1 MERKD
6 LHKYK
11 LPDQPGVYTFLQG
24 KDILYIGK
32 ATSLKDRVASYF
44 NNDVIQSRGPRIV
57 DMVTKA
63 DNLRWEETD
72 SVLEALILESLKIK
86 KEQPFYNARDKDD
99 KSYLYAVITNE
110 EWPRI
115 LLVRGKEIGSTF
127 NVDLIQEKFGP
138 YTSGPSLRKALNII
152 RKIFPFYDTKNPITN
167 ESKHQK
173 AHLEFNRQIKR
184 YPRDIS
190 HEEYVKNIR
199 HIKLFLSGKKK
210 QILSELEKEMK
221 KAAKEERFEDAEY
234 IKRQVF
240 SLTHIKDISLI
251 SDELRRT
258 HGMRIEAYDVAH
270 TSGQHTVGVMTVVKD
285 GEPERKEYRK
295 FIIREHANNDTGSLK
310 EVLERRFS
318 HPEWEYPRVIVV
330 DGSVAQR
337 NAAKKVLESLGL
349 RIPIVSVTKDE
360 YHRPKTISG
369 LKDIPLP
376 EQDII
381 LANAEAHRYAI
392 SFHRS
397 KRDSA
402 L

>member
-6 LHKYK
+6 LHNYD
-11 LPDQPGVYTFLQG
+11 LPDKPGVYTFLEG
-24 KDILYIGK
+24 EDILYIGK

-44 NNDVIQSRGPRIV
+44 NNDIIQSRGPRIV

-63 DNLRWEETD
+63 DNLKWEETD

-99 KSYLYAVITNE
+99 KSYLYAIITDE
-110 EWPRI
+110 DWPRI
-115 LLVRGKEIGSTF
+115 LLVRGKEIGTIF
-127 NVDLIQEKFGP
+127 DTKLIRQKFGP
-138 YTSGPSLRKALNII
+138 YTSGPSLRKALEII
-152 RKIFPFYDTKNPITN
+152 RKIFPFYDTKSPVTKK
-167 ESKHQK
+167 SKHQN

-190 HEEYVKNIR
+190 HDEYLKNIR
-199 HIKLFLSGKKK
+199 HIGLFLSGKKK
-210 QILSELEKEMK
+210 QILTELEKEMK

-251 SDELRRT
+251 SDDLRRT
-258 HGMRIEAYDVAH
+258 HGMRIEAYDIAH
-270 TSGQHTVGVMTVVKD
+270 TSGQDTVGVMTVVKD
-285 GEPERKEYRK
+285 GEPEKKEYRK
-295 FIIREHANNDTGSLK
+295 FIVREHTNNDTGSLK

-318 HPEWEYPRVIVV
+318 HPEWEYPKVLVV
-330 DGSVAQR
+330 DGGITQR
-337 NAAKKVLESLGL
+337 NAAKKVLEKLGL
-349 RIPIVSVTKDE
+349 QIPIISVTKDE
-360 YHRPKTISG
+360 YHRPKKITG
-369 LKDIPLP
+369 MKDIALP

-381 LANAEAHRYAI
+381 LANAEAHRYAL

-397 KRDSA
+397 KRDA
-402 L
+402 TT